1 MSNTFKFGAGK
12 WAAKEGSVLAYN
24 DENNNFKPLP
34 FTFTRASTAT
44 RVNESGLIESV
55 ASGVPRIDF
64 LDNADGHLLL
74 EPSRTNLIIYSSEFD
89 NANWSKTGSV
99 VIANQ
104 AISPSGILDAD
115 LIELDANLDRLA
127 QIISSSAGT
136 YTFSFYI
143 KAKEGQSGIWRS
155 RVNGDSTIYIDTNVN
170 DSVWTRVSQTFTL
183 SASGNIVVYPAYR
196 VDGVST
202 LFNAYIYGAQIE
214 LGSYATSYIPT
225 SGAAVTRAK
234 DVSYQIPPSG
244 VINQEEGTLYVEF
257 NVSTGEGI
265 GGIVEIV
272 NSSSPTNRVLLW
284 DASSGSLI
292 NLSANFGSKSVAITA
307 NNISL
312 GTHKA
317 ALTYNSTLTKF
328 FLDGVKIG
336 ESQSITSYTGISKID
351 LENIA
356 GTVNFQQKRIK
367 EVKLYTTA
375 LSDSELIALTS

>member
-24 DENNNFKPLP
+24 SENNNFKPLP

-74 EPSRTNLIIYSSEFD
+74 EPSRTNLITYSSEFD

-127 QIISSSAGT
+127 QVISSSAGT